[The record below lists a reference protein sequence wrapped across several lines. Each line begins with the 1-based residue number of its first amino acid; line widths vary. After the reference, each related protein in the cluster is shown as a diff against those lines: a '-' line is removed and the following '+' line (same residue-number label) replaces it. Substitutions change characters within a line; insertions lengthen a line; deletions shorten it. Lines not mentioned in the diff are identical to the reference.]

1 MVGIDEFFLQAF
13 APEHRRDPYPL
24 YREFSETLP
33 PLAASE
39 AGLWLTFR
47 HDLVAAI
54 LRHPHGSSDERRG
67 TLVQRMMVEDPA
79 IRARLEENNRSLL
92 FMDPPDHTR
101 LRSLVAKAFTP
112 ATVERLRP
120 AMEAMVAE
128 LVDEVAVAAKEG
140 PVDLITQF
148 AYPFPL
154 RVICELLGVPY
165 ADRARFDGWSKALVR
180 GVDPKVLRS
189 DEVEQA
195 MVDAGAAL
203 DAYLVDLFEERR
215 RHPGGDL
222 LSALLVVEEA
232 GERLSQDELLSLA
245 GLLLL
250 AGHETTVNLI
260 GNGMAA
266 LLAHLDQLALLAA
279 TGVDR
284 RAVDEL
290 LRYDSPV
297 QMNQRVA
304 GGPMEVAGH
313 TIPEGD
319 QIVLILAAANRDP
332 SVYDQPDRLDVT
344 RNGPAHVAFGGGI
357 HHCLGAALARTEA
370 QLALDGLLKRFS
382 HIEQAGETTLRPT
395 FTLRGLETFPV
406 TLRERSSA
414 SVTRP

>member
-13 APEHRRDPYPL
+13 APEHRLDPYPL

-54 LRHPHGSSDERRG
+54 LRSPNGSSDERRG
-67 TLVQRMMVEDPA
+67 TFVQQVMAEDPA
-79 IRARLEENNRSLL
+79 TRARLDENNRSLL

-120 AMEAMVAE
+120 AMEGMVTE
-128 LVDEVAVAAKEG
+128 LLDELAIAAKEG
-140 PVDLITQF
+140 PVDLVKQF

-165 ADRARFDGWSKALVR
+165 ADRARFDSWSKSLVR

-189 DEVEQA
+189 EEVEQELLEA
-195 MVDAGAAL
+195 RAAL
-203 DAYLVDLFEERR
+203 EVYLADLFEERR

-266 LLAHLDQLALLAA
+266 LLGPPRPAGAAA
-279 TGVDR
+279 THR
-284 RAVDEL
+284 RGPQGGGRTAPLRQPRPDE
-290 LRYDSPV
+290 P
-297 QMNQRVA
+297 A
-304 GGPMEVAGH
+304 GGG
-313 TIPEGD
+313 
-319 QIVLILAAANRDP
+319 R
-332 SVYDQPDRLDVT
+332 PDRDSGATPFPRVT
-344 RNGPAHVAFGGGI
+344 R
-357 HHCLGAALARTEA
+357 
-370 QLALDGLLKRFS
+370 
-382 HIEQAGETTLRPT
+382 
-395 FTLRGLETFPV
+395 
-406 TLRERSSA
+406 SS
-414 SVTRP
+414 